1 MYKNHYD
8 VIVAGGGTAGIAAGL
23 CAAREG
29 ASVLLIERNA
39 YVGGTAAS
47 GLPFLDFFNRNG
59 ERVVNGIAE
68 ELMEALK
75 SESACLGH
83 IMTNG
88 GHLNSVTMIDPE
100 WVKIKGEEMLLACG
114 CDILYH
120 SFICGAEK
128 EGNILRSVKVAN
140 KNGLSDITAK
150 CFIDTTGDGD
160 VFRFA
165 GAAYE
170 KGRKRDG
177 LCQAMS
183 LLFRLGNVDVEKL
196 TSQFPKENPIIAKP
210 IGADHAY
217 NLHISGKLTAW
228 NDVLTSEGIFPD
240 QNHNIW
246 AGTMRDNELTFVNT
260 IRVVEK
266 DGSDAYELSEAE
278 IEARR
283 QLKKLIGFMQSYLPG
298 TEKAYIAGVPN
309 GIGVRETLRLKGV
322 YMLTGED
329 VIHGRKFEDAIAQ
342 NCYCVDIHDPKG
354 KGWSVSNIQSED
366 QRYDIPYR
374 CLIPES
380 LDGLLV
386 AGRCIS
392 TTAEA
397 LASTRIM
404 PSCMALGQAA
414 GTAAALAV
422 KHDIQPRNVEVLELQ
437 DRLKSAGALI

>member
-29 ASVLLIERNA
+29 AGVLLIEKNA

-47 GLPFLDFFNRNG
+47 GLPFIDFFNSNG
-59 ERVVNGIAE
+59 EQVVNGIAE
-68 ELMEALK
+68 ELVEVLM
-75 SESACLGH
+75 SESSCIGH
-83 IMTNG
+83 IKTHG
-88 GHLNSVTMIDPE
+88 GHLNSITMIDPE
-100 WVKIKGEEMLLACG
+100 WVKIKGEEMLLASG
-114 CDILYH
+114 CDIMYH
-120 SFICGAEK
+120 SFVCGAEIEDNQLK
-128 EGNILRSVKVAN
+128 AVKIAN
-140 KNGLSDITAK
+140 KNGISKITAK

-160 VFRFA
+160 LFKFA

-170 KGRKRDG
+170 KGRQSDG

-196 TSQFPKENPIIAKP
+196 SSQFPEEIPIVAKP
-210 IGADHAY
+210 MGSDHAY
-217 NLHISGKLTAW
+217 NLHISGKLSAW
-228 NDVLTSEGIFPD
+228 NDVLVSEDIFPN

-246 AGTMRDNELTFVNT
+246 AGTMRDNELTYVNT
-260 IRVVEK
+260 VRVVEK
-266 DGSDAYELSEAE
+266 DGSDAYELSKAE
-278 IEARR
+278 IEGRR
-283 QLKKLIGFMQSYLPG
+283 QMKKMVSFMKDNLPG
-298 TEKAYIAGVPN
+298 MEKAYISSVPN

-329 VIHGRKFEDAIAQ
+329 VIHGRKFGDAIAR
-342 NCYCVDIHDPKG
+342 NCYVVDIHDPKG
-354 KGWSVSNIQSED
+354 KKWGYSRIQSED
-366 QRYDIPYR
+366 QQYDIPYR
-374 CLIPES
+374 CLIPET
-380 LDGLLV
+380 LNGLLV

-404 PSCMALGQAA
+404 TSCMALGQAA

-422 KHDIQPRNVEVLELQ
+422 KHDVQPRNVDVCKLQ
-437 DRLKSAGALI
+437 ERLKAVGVII